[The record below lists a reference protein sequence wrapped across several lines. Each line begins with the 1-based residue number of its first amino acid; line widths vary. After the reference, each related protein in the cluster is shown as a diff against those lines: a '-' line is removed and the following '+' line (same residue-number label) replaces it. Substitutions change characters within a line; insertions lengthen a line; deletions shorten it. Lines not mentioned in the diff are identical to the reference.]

1 MKPVYLELCGINSF
15 SERAEVDFRA
25 LLEYGIFGIFGDTGS
40 GKSTVLD
47 SIVFA
52 LYGKVSR
59 LDAKDAVTASL
70 VNYRLD
76 KAYVNFEFEIVY
88 GGKRRQYRV
97 EREIKR
103 KNSQQSVRV
112 YEREGEKLSALAEGS
127 RDAGALLGKIIGLE
141 QRDFEKCIAL
151 PQGEFAQFVKSARS
165 DRLKLIA
172 RLFDLERYGEGLV
185 KRTGAKYTA
194 AKNEASVLE
203 ARIEPYLS
211 VTEEG
216 IAGAKRELK
225 SLAEQEKQ
233 AEEVQEKAREREKR
247 LSELYKTRKAA
258 IEAEREMEKLEARRE
273 RMAALNAELSRL
285 EKASAVSRAAREER
299 DAKAKLLFAERAAKE
314 ANEAFVRAE
323 AGAKSLG
330 EGKAEEIETE
340 IRALTERVKQA
351 ELSERDRKQAEEL
364 KRKITDTEREY
375 AEEAASYRDFNY
387 DRACEEIQRELDACG
402 SADFNE
408 YASAYAKESFLRGE
422 YAVFKGELVGLTE
435 KHPAIAPDSEP
446 LVEKYGKLA
455 EGEST
460 DFSRIEEEFRLL
472 EARRKAAQEKRVAL
486 EQARGGY
493 RVHLEKLQAL
503 QTDRTRMKAEYEALV
518 ASIPLDEGLEA
529 LKGKLRSAEE
539 ARKAFAERSAR
550 AARLL
555 EEARTNTALASERVN
570 SAKERLSEAEKR
582 LSEALSEGDFKSG
595 AEAEA
600 LTEKHGDAESARRR
614 VEAYREEYAAAR
626 ARLRELKK
634 EDFSEATDENVR
646 ACKVRLAEAERA
658 VKEIARAAAVK
669 TQEIARA
676 ERDILV
682 KKELTKEL
690 AGKRKEAEL
699 YERLKKLIDGNKF
712 MEYVAEEYLQ
722 TVAANASGRL
732 LALTDGR
739 YFLRY
744 QDGFVVGDNFNGGEA
759 RGVYT
764 LSGGETFLVSLALA
778 LALSGE
784 ICARSLRPIEFFFLD
799 EGFGTLDERLVD
811 TVMDSLEKLKGEHF
825 SIGIISHVEELRHR
839 IDKKLFVTKA
849 TERHGSKITME

>member
-15 SERAEVDFRA
+15 SERVEVDFRA

-40 GKSTVLD
+40 GKSTILD

-59 LDAKDAVTASL
+59 LDAKDAVIASL
-70 VNYRLD
+70 INYRSE

-103 KNSQQSVRV
+103 KNSQQNVRV

-127 RDAGALLGKIIGLE
+127 RDAGALLNRIIGLE

-203 ARIEPYLS
+203 ARIEPYLA

-216 IAGAKRELK
+216 IASAKRELK

-233 AEEVQEKAREREKR
+233 AEEAQERAREREKR
-247 LSELYKTRKAA
+247 LSELYKTRRAA
-258 IEAEREMEKLEARRE
+258 MEAEREMEKLEARRE
-273 RMAALNAELSRL
+273 HMATLNAELSRL
-285 EKASAVSRAAREER
+285 EKATAASRAAREER
-299 DAKAKLLFAERAAKE
+299 DAKSKLLFSERAAKE
-314 ANEAFVRAE
+314 ASEAFARAE
-323 AGAKSLG
+323 EGVKSLG
-330 EGKAEEIETE
+330 EGRAEEIENE
-340 IRALTERVKQA
+340 IRALTEQAKQA
-351 ELSERDRKQAEEL
+351 ELSERDRKRAEEL
-364 KRKITDTEREY
+364 KQKIANTEREY
-375 AEEAASYRDFNY
+375 AEESALFRDFDY
-387 DRACEEIQRELDACG
+387 DRACEEIQKELDACG
-402 SADFNE
+402 SGDFNE
-408 YASAYAKESFLRGE
+408 YAATYAKESLLRGE
-422 YAVFKGELVGLTE
+422 YAVFQGELVSLTE
-435 KHPAIAPDSEP
+435 KYPEIAPDSYP
-446 LVEKYGKLA
+446 LVEKYGKLSK
-455 EGEST
+455 GKRV
-460 DFSRIEEEFRLL
+460 DFSRIEEEFRLS

-493 RVHLEKLQAL
+493 RVHLEKLQTL
-503 QTDRTRMKAEYEALV
+503 QTDRNRMKAEYETLV
-518 ASIPLDEGLEA
+518 SSIPQGEDLEA
-529 LKGKLRSAEE
+529 LQKKLRSAEE

-550 AARLL
+550 AAKLL
-555 EEARTNTALASERVN
+555 EEARTNVALTAERVN
-570 SAKERLSEAEKR
+570 AAKERLSEAEKR
-582 LSEALSEGDFKSG
+582 LSEALSEGDFKNG

-600 LTEKHGDAESARRR
+600 LIEKHGDAENARRR
-614 VEAYREEYAAAR
+614 VEAYREDYAAAR

-646 ACKVRLAEAERA
+646 AAKEQLIESERA
-658 VKEIARAAAVK
+658 VKEFARAAAVK

-690 AGKRKEAEL
+690 AVKRKEAEL

-722 TVAANASGRL
+722 TVAGNASGRL

-744 QDGFVVGDNFNGGEA
+744 RDGFVVGDNFNGGET

-778 LALSGE
+778 LALSAE

-839 IDKKLFVTKA
+839 IDKKLLVTKA

>member
-47 SIVFA
+47 CIVFA

-59 LDAKDAVTASL
+59 LDAKDAVIASL
-70 VNYRLD
+70 INYRSE

-112 YEREGEKLSALAEGS
+112 YEREGETLSALAEGS

-194 AKNEASVLE
+194 SKNEASVLE
-203 ARIEPYLS
+203 ARIEPYLA

-216 IAGAKRELK
+216 IASAKRELK
-225 SLAEQEKQ
+225 LLAEQEKQ
-233 AEEVQEKAREREKR
+233 AEETREKAREREKR
-247 LSELYKTRKAA
+247 LSELYKLRKSA

-273 RMAALNAELSRL
+273 RMASLNAELSRL
-285 EKASAVSRAAREER
+285 EKASSVSRAEREKR
-299 DAKAKLLFAERAAKE
+299 DAEAKLLLSERTAKE
-314 ANEAFVRAE
+314 ASEAFARAE
-323 AGAKSLG
+323 EGVKSLG
-330 EGKAEEIETE
+330 EGRAEEIENE
-340 IRALTERVKQA
+340 IRALTEQVKQA

-364 KRKITDTEREY
+364 KQKIAKTEREY
-375 AEEAASYRDFNY
+375 AEESALYRNFDY
-387 DRACEEIQRELDACG
+387 ERECEEIQKELDACG
-402 SADFNE
+402 SGDFNE
-408 YASAYAKESFLRGE
+408 YASACAKESFLRGE
-422 YAVFKGELVGLTE
+422 YAVFKEDLVGLTE
-435 KHPAIAPDSEP
+435 KHPEIAPDSNP
-446 LVEKYGKLA
+446 LIEKYGKLA
-455 EGEST
+455 VGERT
-460 DFSRIEEEFRLL
+460 DFSRVEEEFRLL
-472 EARRKAAQEKRVAL
+472 EARRKTAQEKRVAL

-493 RVHLEKLQAL
+493 RVHLEKLQTL
-503 QTDRTRMKAEYEALV
+503 QTDRARMTAEYEALLS
-518 ASIPLDEGLEA
+518 SIPQSEGVEA
-529 LKGKLRSAEE
+529 LKKKLHSAEE

-550 AARLL
+550 AVRLL
-555 EEARTNTALASERVN
+555 EEARTNAVLTAERVN
-570 SAKERLSEAEKR
+570 ASKERLTEAEKR
-582 LSEALSEGDFKSG
+582 LAEALSDGNFKSG

-600 LTEKHGDAESARRR
+600 LIEKYGDAENARQR
-614 VEAYREEYAAAR
+614 VDAYREEYALAR

-634 EDFSEATDENVR
+634 EDFSEATEENVR
-646 ACKVRLAEAERA
+646 AVKELLAESERA
-658 VKEIARAAAVK
+658 VKECARASAVK

-676 ERDILV
+676 EKDILV
-682 KKELTKEL
+682 KKELAKEL
-690 AGKRKEAEL
+690 AEKRREAEL

-722 TVAANASGRL
+722 TVALNASGRL

-744 QDGFVVGDNFNGGEA
+744 QDGFAVGDNFNGGET

-764 LSGGETFLVSLALA
+764 LSGGETFLVSLSLA
-778 LALSGE
+778 LALSAE

-839 IDKKLFVTKA
+839 IDKKLIVTKA